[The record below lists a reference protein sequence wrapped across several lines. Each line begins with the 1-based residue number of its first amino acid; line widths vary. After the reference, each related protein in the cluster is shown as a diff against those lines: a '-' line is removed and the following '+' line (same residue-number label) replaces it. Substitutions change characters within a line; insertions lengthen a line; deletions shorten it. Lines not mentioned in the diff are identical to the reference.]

1 MGSRTEGPSGGAA
14 ASRDVAQLV
23 RASVKFE
30 RRARHTN
37 VALCAMLHYLK
48 AMPRL
53 SIDIT
58 PEEHQKLKAIAALK
72 GESIKDY
79 VLKRTLGDAPAL
91 DDMSEDEAVVA
102 LANFL
107 RPRIEQARLGEFSTK
122 SMADIRRD
130 ARKQAGL

>member
-1 MGSRTEGPSGGAA
+1 MR
-14 ASRDVAQLV
+14 
-23 RASVKFE
+23 
-30 RRARHTN
+30 
-37 VALCAMLHYLK
+37 YLM

-102 LANFL
+102 LADFL

-130 ARKQAGL
+130 AHKQAGL